1 MQSART
7 TLRRKPG
14 RGAHDAATVHA
25 ILDEALVCHL
35 GFAVDGQP
43 YVIPTI
49 HARREDRLYVHGAIA
64 NRMLRVLAGG
74 APCCLTVTLVDG
86 IVLARSAFHH
96 SVNYRSVVVLGRA
109 EEVVSAPEK
118 EEALAAIVEKTMR
131 GRNALCR
138 PPSEAELRAVKVLR
152 LPLDE
157 ASAKLR
163 TGPPIDDEPD
173 YALPHWAGVIPLRT
187 TAGEPEPDPRL
198 APGAPFPHDLGR
210 DAGGTTG
217 TAPPTR

>member
-1 MQSART
+1 MQTPRT
-7 TLRRKPG
+7 SLRRKPD
-14 RGAHDAATVHA
+14 RGAYDAATVHA

-49 HARREDRLYVHGAIA
+49 HARRDDRLYVHGAVA
-64 NRMLRVLAGG
+64 NRMLRVLQGG

-96 SVNYRSVVVLGRA
+96 SVNYRSVVVLARA
-109 EEVVSAPEK
+109 QEVESGSEK
-118 EEALAAIVEKTMR
+118 EEALTAIVEKTMR
-131 GRNALCR
+131 GRSARCR
-138 PPSEAELRAVKVLR
+138 APSAAELRAVKVLR

-187 TAGEPEPDPRL
+187 VAGEPEPDPRL
-198 APGAPFPHDLGR
+198 ARDAIFPHDLAR
-210 DAGGTTG
+210 DVGGTE
-217 TAPPTR
+217 AARAAR